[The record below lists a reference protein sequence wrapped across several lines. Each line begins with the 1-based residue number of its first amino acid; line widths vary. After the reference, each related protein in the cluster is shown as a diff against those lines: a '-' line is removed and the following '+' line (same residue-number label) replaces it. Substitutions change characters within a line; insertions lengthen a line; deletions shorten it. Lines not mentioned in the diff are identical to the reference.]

1 MYYCMCSLFFFKAS
15 ATTEI
20 YTYLH
25 TLSLHDSRPIA
36 GTSRDGSRPSMH
48 TLETGMS
55 DPLDKKLPLDSWHR
69 AKGARMV
76 SFADYAMPI
85 QYEGILAEHLWTRA
99 SAGLFDVSHM
109 GPMELHGR
117 DLDAALATGD
127 RKSVVEGKSG

>member
-1 MYYCMCSLFFFKAS
+1 
-15 ATTEI
+15 
-20 YTYLH
+20 
-25 TLSLHDSRPIA
+25 
-36 GTSRDGSRPSMH
+36 MH

-109 GPMELHGR
+109 GQMELHGT
-117 DLDAALATGD
+117 DLDAALEPVLP
-127 RKSVVEGKSG
+127 RSEERCVGKECVSRCRSRWLPSH

>member
-85 QYEGILAEHLWTRA
+85 QYRSEEHT
-99 SAGLFDVSHM
+99 S
-109 GPMELHGR
+109 ELQSLMR
-117 DLDAALATGD
+117 NSYAVFCL
-127 RKSVVEGKSG
+127 KKKK